1 MEHGVSRYPL
11 FSHPWLDRE
20 RKRFLAFARNDNM
33 GGKKAVFLFETLI
46 LSRFPRTLSGSL
58 CSPPS
63 PRGEGYGSGH
73 LLPLEGGAPK
83 GRRLAPQRYERECER
98 VRFPVSSSRAEPR
111 DLFRLRVSFFL
122 CESVCMKH
130 RSVQFIW
137 SMAFPVIRC
146 SRILGLTANG
156 KDFSLSLEMTIWGK
170 RYSPFSSLVPSHQ
183 FLVTSRWPR
192 IPLAS
197 SVIIET

>member
-1 MEHGVSRYPL
+1 MAKWGDRDAALPSSACLYEMPKPQVVWSTGFPARRYPHIFL
-11 FSHPWLDRE
+11 SCRE
-20 RKRFLAFARNDNM
+20 GKRFLAFARND
-33 GGKKAVFLFETLI
+33 
-46 LSRFPRTLSGSL
+46 
-58 CSPPS
+58 
-63 PRGEGYGSGH
+63 
-73 LLPLEGGAPK
+73 EGGEQHSCIKSHLHGESVKRHSPSFPWKEVA
-83 GRRLAPQRYERECER
+83 RRGGGWHRSGMKVVWGEHCL
-98 VRFPVSSSRAEPR
+98 VSSSRAEPR

-170 RYSPFSSLVPSHQ
+170 RYSPFSSLVPS
-183 FLVTSRWPR
+183 P
-192 IPLAS
+192 
-197 SVIIET
+197 

>member
-1 MEHGVSRYPL
+1 MILSCLESGASRYPL
-11 FSHPWLDRE
+11 PSQLLPDRE
-20 RKRFLAFARNDNM
+20 RKRFLAFARNDDT
-33 GGKKAVFLFETLI
+33 KKRHST
-46 LSRFPRTLSGSL
+46 SFPRKGTPRRRCARNGSPIPTAF
-58 CSPPS
+58 S
-63 PRGEGYGSGH
+63 

-83 GRRLAPQRYERECER
+83 GRRLAPQRYERQCER

-111 DLFRLRVSFFL
+111 NLFRLRVSSFL

-170 RYSPFSSLVPSHQ
+170 RYSPFSSLVPSH
-183 FLVTSRWPR
+183 
-192 IPLAS
+192 
-197 SVIIET
+197 